1 MLLLVSVSCPMTLN
15 KNKHMISLLFYYIY
29 WLFLLC
35 FLLVLF
41 HVVVLLMS
49 QSNFQ
54 LFIFGWSVWCSLGV
68 VMSVLCCKCCGDATI
83 FLPWVLHFWGCGF
96 ATGGVILGVGNNLN

>member
-1 MLLLVSVSCPMTLN
+1 MTLN
-15 KNKHMISLLFYYIY
+15 QNKHMISLLFYYIY

-54 LFIFGWSVWCSLGV
+54 LFIFWVVCVWCSLGV
-68 VMSVLCCKCCGDATI
+68 VMYVLYYKCCGDATI

-96 ATGGVILGVGNNLN
+96 ATGVVILGVGNNLN